1 METFHQ
7 ISEPNVIHTLRQ
19 IKKNSGDM
27 NIEELNFLREQ
38 KNCRATKFKN
48 HIFYGNIFLTKFI
61 YLLTKL
67 HNVMMV

>member
-1 METFHQ
+1 
-7 ISEPNVIHTLRQ
+7 
-19 IKKNSGDM
+19 M